1 MFTGLVR
8 EKGNLIRLENLGA
21 GKALFVALPGIAQTV
36 KLGDSIAINGACLT
50 AVEINNEIIR
60 FELSPETLAKT
71 TLGSLQAG
79 QALNAEPSLKVGDD
93 LGGHFVQG
101 HVDGVGELISKS
113 LDGGW
118 ETYRFRFPDQFSP
131 FIAPKGAISVDGV
144 SLTVVDA
151 AHDTFTVALIPHTL
165 NFTNLGEMTP
175 GTKVNLETDM
185 LARYLSRM
193 LAVQSPTIKG

>member
-8 EKGNLIRLENLGA
+8 EKGKVIRIENLGA
-21 GKALFVALPGIAQTV
+21 GKALFIALPEISKTV

-50 AVEINNEIIR
+50 AVEVNEEVIR

-71 TLGSLQAG
+71 TLGSLRID

-101 HVDGVGELISKS
+101 HVDGVGELVSKS

-118 ETYRFRFPDQFSP
+118 QTYRFRFPGQFSP

-144 SLTVVDA
+144 SLTVVEVA
-151 AHDTFTVALIPHTL
+151 SDTFTVALIPHTL
-165 NFTNLGEMTP
+165 NCTNLGEMTP

-193 LAVQSPTIKG
+193 LSVQAPGKIG